1 MLKNLFAVELEI
13 DNTSACSWC
22 YLIYTTHGV
31 NHVNFALLDLF
42 GYQFAPRYARVG
54 KVIDDA
60 DLRNHVQRALN
71 RGEAYHQLRRA
82 ISNVN
87 GDRFRGNSD
96 EEILIWNECARLMT
110 NAIIYFNSKVLSN
123 LLDSFE
129 YQGKTELAD
138 TLKRASPV
146 AWQNINIRGTYLFD
160 NVGEMPK
167 FEDLMATIEG
177 YLPAEAK

>member
-1 MLKNLFAVELEI
+1 LNK
-13 DNTSACSWC
+13 
-22 YLIYTTHGV
+22 
-31 NHVNFALLDLF
+31 
-42 GYQFAPRYARVG
+42 
-54 KVIDDA
+54 
-60 DLRNHVQRALN
+60 QRALN

-129 YQGKTELAD
+129 YQGKTDLAD
-138 TLKRASPV
+138 RLKRASPV
-146 AWQNINIRGTYLFD
+146 AWQNINLRGTYLFE
-160 NVGEMPK
+160 NIGELPK
-167 FEDLMATIEG
+167 LEDLMATIEG
-177 YLPAEAK
+177 YLPAKEK